1 MSRLFSNR
9 KKFIIASSLLIVFLV
24 ALITAVSPNTNKQDA
39 ASKDSVLSVFS
50 PTKKQEVA
58 SAGTTPTITS
68 ALQQSIPTVKTSHQ
82 IAAVVKVVDGDTI
95 TVSLNGNS
103 ETIRIIGINTP
114 ETVDPRK
121 TIECFGKEASAK
133 AKEYMSDSNSTVWL
147 EADPTQGDRDKYQ
160 RLLRY
165 IFINNDTTDYGK
177 TMIATGYAYEYT
189 YNTPYKYQLAYKQA
203 QKDAESR
210 KLGLW
215 ADNACADPPASNQN
229 SNAPTTP
236 QQNTNNYGGD
246 KDCPDFATHAEAQN
260 YFISKGGSPSHNV
273 DKLDSDGDGIA
284 CEGLP

>member
-1 MSRLFSNR
+1 MPRFFSNR
-9 KKFIIASSLLIVFLV
+9 KKLIIILSLLVIFLA
-24 ALITAVSPNTNKQDA
+24 ALITAASSSTNKQN
-39 ASKDSVLSVFS
+39 ASSKYSLFAVS

-58 SAGTTPTITS
+58 SAGTTPTIASTS
-68 ALQQSIPTVKTSHQ
+68 QQSIPTVKTSHQ
-82 IAAVVKVVDGDTI
+82 IATVVKVVDGDTI
-95 TVSLNGNS
+95 TVSFNGNS

-121 TIECFGKEASAK
+121 TVECFGKEASAK
-133 AKEYMSDSNSTVWL
+133 TKEYMSNSSNTVWL

-203 QKDAESR
+203 QKDAESK

-215 ADNACADPPASNQN
+215 ADNACAGPPVSNQN
-229 SNAPTTP
+229 SNPSTTP
-236 QQNTNNYGGD
+236 QQNTNNSGGD
-246 KDCPDFATHAEAQN
+246 KNCSDFATHVDAQA
-260 YFISKGGSPSHNV
+260 YFVGKGGSPSNNV

-284 CEGLP
+284 CESLP